1 MSYVQRVLQPGEQV
15 RRISSIHW
23 IVYWP
28 GVAVA
33 LLAVVACWFSETRYL
48 TGIWRFAAY
57 ALALVAIFLLIQQWL
72 QWWVTEIAV
81 TDRRVI
87 YKKGLV
93 RRQTNEMNMDKVE
106 SVQIDQSILGR
117 MLDYGDVTILGT
129 GEGFETLRTISS
141 PIELR
146 NSITG
151 TTHKA

>member
-15 RRISSIHW
+15 RHISSIHW

-33 LLAVVACWFSETRYL
+33 LLAVVAFWFSETRYL
-48 TGIWRFAAY
+48 TGFWRYSAY
-57 ALALVAIFLLIQQWL
+57 ALALVAAVLLIQEWL

-81 TDRRVI
+81 TNRRVI
-87 YKKGLV
+87 YKTGLV
-93 RRQTNEMNMDKVE
+93 QRQTNEMNMDKVE
-106 SVQIDQSILGR
+106 SVQINQSILGR
-117 MLDYGDVTILGT
+117 MLDYGTVTILGT
-129 GEGFETLRTISS
+129 GEGFETLRTIAS

-151 TTHKA
+151 TTHEA